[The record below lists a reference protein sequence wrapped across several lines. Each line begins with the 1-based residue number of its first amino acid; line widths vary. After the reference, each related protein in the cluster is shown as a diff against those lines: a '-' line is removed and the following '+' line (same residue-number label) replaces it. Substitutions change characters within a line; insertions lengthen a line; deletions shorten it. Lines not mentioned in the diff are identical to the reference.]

1 MSGKGGYLHSK
12 GFKTVMKHFFGW
24 GAAIVIVGALF
35 KIQHYPGSEYFL
47 PLGLGVEALIFI
59 VMIFVP
65 DHPEYDW
72 DRVHPILSPDLTP
85 EQLHEMMKNGTGI
98 GGGNGGGGSN
108 ADAVAKQLED
118 AGIDDKLLSKLKD
131 GMSNLASNAAS
142 LGAVS
147 TAAGAT
153 DSYVK
158 SLESASQNLNNLTD
172 QYAKSANAIAGIAG
186 DGQGNFGAEMQ
197 KLGDNL
203 SALNNVY
210 ELQLKSSQDYLTS
223 LNSMGSLQ
231 ESIKNIMND
240 LASSAKDTQ
249 VYRENMAL
257 LSQNLTDLNNVYG
270 NMLRAMKG

>member
-1 MSGKGGYLHSK
+1 MSGKGNWLASK
-12 GFKTVMKHFFGW
+12 RGKTALKWFFGW
-24 GAAIVIVGALF
+24 GAAIVILGALF
-35 KIQHYPGSEYFL
+35 KIQHYKGSDIML
-47 PLGLGVEALIFI
+47 PVGLILEAVIFV

-85 EQLHEMMKNGTGI
+85 EQLHEMIENGTGVA
-98 GGGNGGGGSN
+98 GGGGGSN
-108 ADAVAKQLED
+108 ADAVVKQLQN
-118 AGIDDKLLSKLKD
+118 AGIDDGLLANLKD
-131 GMSNLASNAAS
+131 GMTKLADNAKS
-142 LGAVS
+142 LGTVS
-147 TAAGAT
+147 TAAAAT
-153 DSYVK
+153 EDYVK
-158 SLESASQNLNNLTD
+158 SLNSASKNLNDLTTQYSESA
-172 QYAKSANAIAGIAG
+172 KAIAGIAG

-210 ELQLKSSQDYLTS
+210 ELQLKSSQDYLSS
-223 LNSMGSLQ
+223 LNSMSSLQ
-231 ESIKNIMND
+231 DSIKNIMND

>member
-1 MSGKGGYLHSK
+1 MSGKGNWLASK
-12 GFKTVMKHFFGW
+12 SGKTALKWFFGW
-24 GAAIVIVGALF
+24 GAAIVILGALF
-35 KIQHYPGSEYFL
+35 KIQHYAGSDIML
-47 PLGLGVEALIFI
+47 PVGLILEAVIFV

-85 EQLHEMMKNGTGI
+85 EQLHEMIENGTGVA
-98 GGGNGGGGSN
+98 GGGGGGSN
-108 ADAVAKQLED
+108 ADAVVKQLQN
-118 AGIDDKLLSKLKD
+118 AGIDDGLLANLKD
-131 GMSNLASNAAS
+131 GMTKLADNAKS

-158 SLESASQNLNNLTD
+158 SLESASQNLNNLTA
-172 QYAKSANAIAGIAG
+172 QYSESAKAIAGITG

-210 ELQLKSSQDYLTS
+210 ELQLKSSQDYLSS
-223 LNSMGSLQ
+223 LNSMSSLQ
-231 ESIKNIMND
+231 DSIKNIMND

>member
-1 MSGKGGYLHSK
+1 MSGKGNWLASK
-12 GFKTVMKHFFGW
+12 RGKTALKWFFGW
-24 GAAIVIVGALF
+24 GAAIVILGALF
-35 KIQHYPGSEYFL
+35 KIQHYKGSDIML
-47 PLGLGVEALIFI
+47 PVGLILEAVIFV

-85 EQLHEMMKNGTGI
+85 EQLHEMIENGTGVA
-98 GGGNGGGGSN
+98 GGGGGGSN
-108 ADAVAKQLED
+108 ADAVVKQLQN
-118 AGIDDKLLSKLKD
+118 AGIDDGLLANLKEGMTKLAD
-131 GMSNLASNAAS
+131 NAKS
-142 LGAVS
+142 LGTVS
-147 TAAGAT
+147 TAAAAT
-153 DSYVK
+153 EDYVK
-158 SLESASQNLNNLTD
+158 SLNSASKNLNDLTTQYSESA
-172 QYAKSANAIAGIAG
+172 KAIAGIAG

-210 ELQLKSSQDYLTS
+210 ELQLKSSQDYLSS
-223 LNSMGSLQ
+223 LNSMSSLQ
-231 ESIKNIMND
+231 DSIKNIMND

>member
-12 GFKTVMKHFFGW
+12 GFKTIMKHFFGW

-35 KIQHYPGSEYFL
+35 KIQHYPGSDIML
-47 PLGLGVEALIFI
+47 PVGLGLEAVIFI

-85 EQLHEMMKNGTGI
+85 EMLAEMSKNGTGI

-186 DGQGNFGAEMQ
+186 DGKDNFGAEMQ
-197 KLGDNL
+197 KLGENM

-210 ELQLKSSQDYLTS
+210 TSQLQSTQKYLDS
-223 LNSMGSLQ
+223 LSSMGALQ
-231 ESIKNIMND
+231 DSIKNIMTD
-240 LASSAKDTQ
+240 LASSANDTK
-249 VYRENMAL
+249 VYSDNMKLLASNLEN
-257 LSQNLTDLNNVYG
+257 LNNVYG
-270 NMLRAMKG
+270 NMLRAMKV

>member
-1 MSGKGGYLHSK
+1 MSGKGGFLHSK
-12 GFKTVMKHFFGW
+12 GFKTLMKHFFGW
-24 GAAIVIVGALF
+24 GAAIVIIGALF
-35 KIQHYPGSEYFL
+35 KIQHYPGSDIML
-47 PLGLGVEALIFI
+47 PIGLGLEALIFV
-59 VMIFVP
+59 VMIFIP

-72 DRVHPILSPDLTP
+72 ERVHPILSPDLTP
-85 EQLHEMMKNGTGI
+85 EQLHEMTENGTGI
-98 GGGNGGGGSN
+98 AGGGGGSN
-108 ADAVAKQLED
+108 ADAVVKQLKD
-118 AGIDDKLLSKLKD
+118 AGINDDLLHKLKD

-158 SLESASQNLNNLTD
+158 SLESASQNLNNLTA
-172 QYAKSANAIAGIAG
+172 QYSESAKAIAGITG
-186 DGQGNFGAEMQ
+186 DGQGNFGAEMH
-197 KLGDNL
+197 KLGENL

-210 ELQLKSSQDYLTS
+210 ELQLKSSQDYLSS
-223 LNSMGSLQ
+223 LNSMSSLQ
-231 ESIKNIMND
+231 DSIKNIMND

>member
-1 MSGKGGYLHSK
+1 MSGKGGFLHSK
-12 GFKTVMKHFFGW
+12 GFKTLMKHFFGW
-24 GAAIVIVGALF
+24 GAAIVIIGALF
-35 KIQHYPGSEYFL
+35 KIQHYPGSDIML
-47 PLGLGVEALIFI
+47 PIGLGLEALIFV
-59 VMIFVP
+59 VMIFIP
-65 DHPEYDW
+65 DHAEYDW
-72 DRVHPILSPDLTP
+72 ERVHPILSPDLTP
-85 EQLHEMMKNGTGI
+85 EQLHEMTENGTGI
-98 GGGNGGGGSN
+98 AGGGGSN
-108 ADAVAKQLED
+108 ADAVVKQLKD
-118 AGIDDKLLSKLKD
+118 AGINDDLLHKLKD

-158 SLESASQNLNNLTD
+158 SLESASQNLNNLTA
-172 QYAKSANAIAGIAG
+172 QYSESAKAIAGITG
-186 DGQGNFGAEMQ
+186 DGQGNFGAEMH
-197 KLGDNL
+197 KLGENL

-210 ELQLKSSQDYLTS
+210 ELQLKSSQDYLSS
-223 LNSMGSLQ
+223 LNSMSSLQ
-231 ESIKNIMND
+231 DSIKNIMSD

>member
-1 MSGKGGYLHSK
+1 MSGKGNWLASK
-12 GFKTVMKHFFGW
+12 KGRTAMKWFFGW
-24 GAAIVIVGALF
+24 GAAIVILGALF
-35 KIQHYPGSEYFL
+35 KIQHYKGSDIML
-47 PLGLGVEALIFI
+47 PVGLILEAVIFV

-85 EQLHEMMKNGTGI
+85 EQLHEMIENGTGVA
-98 GGGNGGGGSN
+98 GGGGGGSN
-108 ADAVAKQLED
+108 ADAVVKQLQN
-118 AGIDDKLLSKLKD
+118 AGIDDGLLANLKD
-131 GMSNLASNAAS
+131 GMTKLADNAKS
-142 LGAVS
+142 LGTVS
-147 TAAGAT
+147 TAAAAT
-153 DSYVK
+153 EDYVK
-158 SLESASQNLNNLTD
+158 SLNSASKNLNDLTTQYSESA
-172 QYAKSANAIAGIAG
+172 KAIAGIAG

-210 ELQLKSSQDYLTS
+210 ELQLKSSQDYLSS
-223 LNSMGSLQ
+223 LNSMSSLQ
-231 ESIKNIMND
+231 DSIKNIMND

>member
-1 MSGKGGYLHSK
+1 MSGKGNWLASK
-12 GFKTVMKHFFGW
+12 RGKTALKWFFGW
-24 GAAIVIVGALF
+24 GAAIVILGALF
-35 KIQHYPGSEYFL
+35 KIQHYKGSDIML
-47 PLGLGVEALIFI
+47 PVGLILEAVIFV

-85 EQLHEMMKNGTGI
+85 EQLHEMIENGTGVA
-98 GGGNGGGGSN
+98 GGGGGGSN
-108 ADAVAKQLED
+108 ADAVVKQLQN
-118 AGIDDKLLSKLKD
+118 AGIDDGLLANLKD
-131 GMSNLASNAAS
+131 GMTKLADNAKS
-142 LGAVS
+142 LGTVS
-147 TAAGAT
+147 TAAAAT
-153 DSYVK
+153 EDYVK
-158 SLESASQNLNNLTD
+158 SLNSASKNLNDLTAQYSESA
-172 QYAKSANAIAGIAG
+172 KAIAGIAG

-197 KLGDNL
+197 KLGENL

-210 ELQLKSSQDYLTS
+210 ELQLKSSQDYLSS
-223 LNSMGSLQ
+223 LNSMSSLQ
-231 ESIKNIMND
+231 DSIKNIMND

>member
-1 MSGKGGYLHSK
+1 MSGKGGFLHSK
-12 GFKTVMKHFFGW
+12 GFKTLMKHFFGW
-24 GAAIVIVGALF
+24 GAAIVIIGALF
-35 KIQHYPGSEYFL
+35 KIQHYPGSDIML
-47 PLGLGVEALIFI
+47 PIGLGLEALIFV
-59 VMIFVP
+59 VMIFIP

-72 DRVHPILSPDLTP
+72 ERVHPILSPDLTP
-85 EQLHEMMKNGTGI
+85 EQLHEMTENGTGI

-108 ADAVAKQLED
+108 ADAVVKQLKD
-118 AGIDDKLLSKLKD
+118 AGIDDGLLANLKD
-131 GMSNLASNAAS
+131 GMTKLADNAKS
-142 LGAVS
+142 LGVVS
-147 TAAGAT
+147 TAAAAT
-153 DSYVK
+153 DDYVK
-158 SLESASQNLNNLTD
+158 SLNSASENLNNLTT
-172 QYAKSANAIAGIAG
+172 QYSESAKAIAGIAG

-210 ELQLKSSQDYLTS
+210 ELQLKSSQDYLSS
-223 LNSMGSLQ
+223 LNSMSSLQ
-231 ESIKNIMND
+231 DSIKNIMND

>member
-1 MSGKGGYLHSK
+1 MSGKGNWLASK
-12 GFKTVMKHFFGW
+12 RGKTALKWFFGW
-24 GAAIVIVGALF
+24 GAAIVILGALF
-35 KIQHYPGSEYFL
+35 KIQHYKGSDIML
-47 PLGLGVEALIFI
+47 PVGLILEAVIFV

-85 EQLHEMMKNGTGI
+85 EQLHEMIENGTGVA
-98 GGGNGGGGSN
+98 GGGGGSN
-108 ADAVAKQLED
+108 ADAVVKQLQN
-118 AGIDDKLLSKLKD
+118 AGINDDLLANLKD
-131 GMSNLASNAAS
+131 GMTKLADNAKS
-142 LGAVS
+142 LGTVS
-147 TAAGAT
+147 TAAAAT
-153 DSYVK
+153 EDYVK
-158 SLESASQNLNNLTD
+158 SLNSASKNLNDLTAQYSESA
-172 QYAKSANAIAGIAG
+172 KAIAGIAG

-210 ELQLKSSQDYLTS
+210 ELQLKSSQDYLSS
-223 LNSMGSLQ
+223 LNSMSSLQ
-231 ESIKNIMND
+231 DSIKNIMND

>member
-1 MSGKGGYLHSK
+1 MSGKGNWLASK
-12 GFKTVMKHFFGW
+12 RGKTALKWFFGW
-24 GAAIVIVGALF
+24 GAAIVILGALF
-35 KIQHYPGSEYFL
+35 KIQHYKGSDIML
-47 PLGLGVEALIFI
+47 PVGLILEAVIFV

-85 EQLHEMMKNGTGI
+85 EQLHEMIENGTGVA
-98 GGGNGGGGSN
+98 GGGGGSN
-108 ADAVAKQLED
+108 ADAVVKQLQN
-118 AGIDDKLLSKLKD
+118 AGIDDGLLANLKD
-131 GMSNLASNAAS
+131 GMTKLADNAKS

-147 TAAGAT
+147 TAAAAT
-153 DSYVK
+153 DDYVK
-158 SLESASQNLNNLTD
+158 SLNSASKNLNDLTTQYSESA
-172 QYAKSANAIAGIAG
+172 KAIAGIAG

-210 ELQLKSSQDYLTS
+210 ELQLKSSQDYLSS
-223 LNSMGSLQ
+223 LNSMSSLQ
-231 ESIKNIMND
+231 DSIKNIMND

>member
-1 MSGKGGYLHSK
+1 MSGKGNWLGSK
-12 GFKTVMKHFFGW
+12 KGKTVMKHFFGW

-35 KIQHYPGSEYFL
+35 KIQHYPGSDIML
-47 PLGLGVEALIFI
+47 PIGLGLEALIFV

-65 DHPEYDW
+65 DHAEYDW
-72 DRVHPILSPDLTP
+72 ERVHPILDPDLTL
-85 EQLHEMMKNGTGI
+85 EQLHEMS
-98 GGGNGGGGSN
+98 GGGSN
-108 ADAVAKQLED
+108 ADLVAKQLED
-118 AGIDDKLLSKLKD
+118 AGIDDELLSKLKD

-158 SLESASQNLNNLTD
+158 SLESASQNLNDLTK
-172 QYAKSANAIAGIAG
+172 QYAQSAEAIAGITG
-186 DGQGNFGAEMQ
+186 GVQGNFGAEMQ

-210 ELQLKSSQDYLTS
+210 ELQLKSNQDYLTS

-231 ESIKNIMND
+231 ESIKNIMTD

>member
-1 MSGKGGYLHSK
+1 MSGKGNWLATKK
-12 GFKTVMKHFFGW
+12 GKTAMKWFFGW
-24 GAAIVIVGALF
+24 GAAIVIIGALF
-35 KIQHYPGSEYFL
+35 KIQHYPGSDIML
-47 PLGLGVEALIFI
+47 PVGLGLEAVIFV

-72 DRVHPILSPDLTP
+72 ERVHPILSPDLTS
-85 EQLHEMMKNGTGI
+85 EQLHEMIENGTGVA
-98 GGGNGGGGSN
+98 GGGVGGSN
-108 ADAVAKQLED
+108 ADAVVKQLQN
-118 AGIDDKLLSKLKD
+118 AGIDDGLLANLKD
-131 GMSNLASNAAS
+131 GMTKLADNAKS
-142 LGAVS
+142 LGTVS
-147 TAAGAT
+147 TAAAAT
-153 DSYVK
+153 EDYVK
-158 SLESASQNLNNLTD
+158 SLNSASKNLNDLTTQYSESA
-172 QYAKSANAIAGIAG
+172 KAIAGIAG

-210 ELQLKSSQDYLTS
+210 ELQLKSSQDYLSS
-223 LNSMGSLQ
+223 LNSMSSLQ
-231 ESIKNIMND
+231 NSIKNIMND

>member
-1 MSGKGGYLHSK
+1 MSGKGNWLASK
-12 GFKTVMKHFFGW
+12 RGKTALKWFFGW
-24 GAAIVIVGALF
+24 GAAIVILGALF
-35 KIQHYPGSEYFL
+35 KIQHYKGSDIML
-47 PLGLGVEALIFI
+47 PVGLILEAVIFV

-85 EQLHEMMKNGTGI
+85 EQLHEMIENGTGVA
-98 GGGNGGGGSN
+98 GGGGGSN
-108 ADAVAKQLED
+108 ADAVVKQLQN
-118 AGIDDKLLSKLKD
+118 AGINDDLLANLKD
-131 GMSNLASNAAS
+131 GMTKLADNAKS
-142 LGAVS
+142 LGTVS
-147 TAAGAT
+147 TAAAAT
-153 DSYVK
+153 EDYVK
-158 SLESASQNLNNLTD
+158 SLNSASKNLNDLTTQYSESA
-172 QYAKSANAIAGIAG
+172 KAIAGIAG

-197 KLGDNL
+197 KLGENL

-210 ELQLKSSQDYLTS
+210 ELQLKSSQDYLSS
-223 LNSMGSLQ
+223 LNSMSSLQ
-231 ESIKNIMND
+231 DSIKNIMSD

>member
-12 GFKTVMKHFFGW
+12 SFKTVMKHFFGW
-24 GAAIVIVGALF
+24 GAAIVIIGALF
-35 KIQHYPGSEYFL
+35 KIQHYPGSDIML
-47 PLGLGVEALIFI
+47 PLGLGLEAVIFV

-65 DHPEYDW
+65 DHPDYDW
-72 DRVHPILSPDLTP
+72 ERVHPILSPDLTS
-85 EQLHEMMKNGTGI
+85 EQLHELTENGTGI
-98 GGGNGGGGSN
+98 AGGGGHGQSN
-108 ADAVAKQLED
+108 ADLVAKQLED
-118 AGIDDKLLSKLKD
+118 AGIDEKLLLKLKD

-158 SLESASQNLNNLTD
+158 SLEDASSNLNNLTA
-172 QYAKSANAIAGIAG
+172 QYAQSAKSIAGITG

-197 KLGDNL
+197 KLSQNL

-210 ELQLKSSQDYLTS
+210 ELQLKSSNDYLES
-223 LNSMGSLQ
+223 LSSMNTLQ
-231 ESIKNIMND
+231 DSIKNIMTD

>member
-1 MSGKGGYLHSK
+1 MSGKGNWLASK
-12 GFKTVMKHFFGW
+12 KGRTAMKWFFGW
-24 GAAIVIVGALF
+24 GAAIVILGALF
-35 KIQHYPGSEYFL
+35 KIQHYKGSDIML
-47 PLGLGVEALIFI
+47 PVGLILEAVIFV

-85 EQLHEMMKNGTGI
+85 EQLHEMIENGTGVA
-98 GGGNGGGGSN
+98 GGGGGGSN
-108 ADAVAKQLED
+108 ADAVVKQLQN
-118 AGIDDKLLSKLKD
+118 AGIDDGLLANLKD
-131 GMSNLASNAAS
+131 GMTKLADNAKS
-142 LGAVS
+142 LGTVS
-147 TAAGAT
+147 TAAAAT
-153 DSYVK
+153 DDYVK
-158 SLESASQNLNNLTD
+158 SLNSASKNLNDLTTQYSESA
-172 QYAKSANAIAGIAG
+172 KAIAGIAG

-210 ELQLKSSQDYLTS
+210 ELQLKSSQDYLSS
-223 LNSMGSLQ
+223 LNSMSSLQ
-231 ESIKNIMND
+231 DSIKNIMND

>member
-1 MSGKGGYLHSK
+1 MSGKGNWLASK
-12 GFKTVMKHFFGW
+12 KGRTAMKWFFGW
-24 GAAIVIVGALF
+24 GAAIVILGALF
-35 KIQHYPGSEYFL
+35 KIQHYKGSDIML
-47 PLGLGVEALIFI
+47 PVGLILEAVIFV

-72 DRVHPILSPDLTP
+72 DRVHPILSPDLTS
-85 EQLHEMMKNGTGI
+85 EQLHEMIENGTGVA
-98 GGGNGGGGSN
+98 GGGVGGSN
-108 ADAVAKQLED
+108 ADAVVKQLQN
-118 AGIDDKLLSKLKD
+118 AGIDDGLLANLKD
-131 GMSNLASNAAS
+131 GMTKLADNAKS
-142 LGAVS
+142 LGTVS
-147 TAAGAT
+147 TAAAAT
-153 DSYVK
+153 DDYVK
-158 SLESASQNLNNLTD
+158 SLNSASKNLNDLTTQYSESA
-172 QYAKSANAIAGIAG
+172 KAIAGIAG

-210 ELQLKSSQDYLTS
+210 ELQLKSSQDYLSS
-223 LNSMGSLQ
+223 LNSMSSLQ
-231 ESIKNIMND
+231 DSIKNIMND

>member
-1 MSGKGGYLHSK
+1 MLPVGLILE
-12 GFKTVMKHFFGW
+12 
-24 GAAIVIVGALF
+24 AVIFV
-35 KIQHYPGSEYFL
+35 
-47 PLGLGVEALIFI
+47 

-85 EQLHEMMKNGTGI
+85 EQLHEMIENGTGVA
-98 GGGNGGGGSN
+98 GGGGGGSN
-108 ADAVAKQLED
+108 ADAVVKQLQN
-118 AGIDDKLLSKLKD
+118 AGIDDGLLANLKD
-131 GMSNLASNAAS
+131 GMTKLADNAKS
-142 LGAVS
+142 LGTVS
-147 TAAGAT
+147 TAAAAT
-153 DSYVK
+153 DDYVK
-158 SLESASQNLNNLTD
+158 SLNSASKNLNDLTTQYSESA
-172 QYAKSANAIAGIAG
+172 KAIAGIAG

-210 ELQLKSSQDYLTS
+210 ELQLKSSQDYLSS
-223 LNSMGSLQ
+223 LNSMSSLQ
-231 ESIKNIMND
+231 DSIKNIMND

>member
-1 MSGKGGYLHSK
+1 MSGKGNWLASK
-12 GFKTVMKHFFGW
+12 RGKTALKWFFGW
-24 GAAIVIVGALF
+24 GAAIVILGALF
-35 KIQHYPGSEYFL
+35 KIQHYKGSDIML
-47 PLGLGVEALIFI
+47 PVGLILEAVIFV

-85 EQLHEMMKNGTGI
+85 EQLHEMIENGTGVA
-98 GGGNGGGGSN
+98 GGGGGSN
-108 ADAVAKQLED
+108 ADAVVKQLQN
-118 AGIDDKLLSKLKD
+118 AGINDDLLANLKD
-131 GMSNLASNAAS
+131 GMTKLADNAKS
-142 LGAVS
+142 LGTVS
-147 TAAGAT
+147 TAAAAT
-153 DSYVK
+153 EDYVK
-158 SLESASQNLNNLTD
+158 SLNSASKNLNDLTTQYSESA
-172 QYAKSANAIAGIAG
+172 KAIAGIAG

-210 ELQLKSSQDYLTS
+210 ELQLKSSQDYLSS
-223 LNSMGSLQ
+223 LNSMSSLQ
-231 ESIKNIMND
+231 DSIKNIMND

>member
-1 MSGKGGYLHSK
+1 MLP
-12 GFKTVMKHFFGW
+12 
-24 GAAIVIVGALF
+24 VG
-35 KIQHYPGSEYFL
+35 
-47 PLGLGVEALIFI
+47 LGLEAVIFV

-72 DRVHPILSPDLTP
+72 ERVHPILSPDLTS
-85 EQLHEMMKNGTGI
+85 EQLHEMIENGTGVA
-98 GGGNGGGGSN
+98 GGGVGGSN
-108 ADAVAKQLED
+108 ADAVVKQLQN
-118 AGIDDKLLSKLKD
+118 AGIDDGLLANLKD
-131 GMSNLASNAAS
+131 GMTKLADNAKS
-142 LGAVS
+142 LGTVS
-147 TAAGAT
+147 TAAAAT
-153 DSYVK
+153 DDYVK
-158 SLESASQNLNNLTD
+158 SLNSASKNLNDLTTQYSESA
-172 QYAKSANAIAGIAG
+172 KAIAGIAG

-210 ELQLKSSQDYLTS
+210 ELQLKSSQDYLSS
-223 LNSMGSLQ
+223 LNSMSSLQ
-231 ESIKNIMND
+231 NSIKNIMND

>member
-1 MSGKGGYLHSK
+1 MSGKGNWLASK
-12 GFKTVMKHFFGW
+12 KGKTALKWFFGW
-24 GAAIVIVGALF
+24 GAAIVILGALF
-35 KIQHYPGSEYFL
+35 KIQHYKGSDIML
-47 PLGLGVEALIFI
+47 PVGLILEAVIFV

-85 EQLHEMMKNGTGI
+85 EQLHEMIENGTGVA
-98 GGGNGGGGSN
+98 GGGGGGSN
-108 ADAVAKQLED
+108 ADAVVKQLQN
-118 AGIDDKLLSKLKD
+118 AGIDDGLLANLKD
-131 GMSNLASNAAS
+131 GMTKLADNAKS
-142 LGAVS
+142 LGTVS
-147 TAAGAT
+147 TAAAAT
-153 DSYVK
+153 DDYVK
-158 SLESASQNLNNLTD
+158 SLNSASKNLNDLTTQYSESA
-172 QYAKSANAIAGIAG
+172 KAIAGIAG

-210 ELQLKSSQDYLTS
+210 ELQLKSSQDYLSS
-223 LNSMGSLQ
+223 LNSMSSLQ
-231 ESIKNIMND
+231 DSIKNIMND

>member
-1 MSGKGGYLHSK
+1 MSGKGNWLENKLGSK
-12 GFKTVMKHFFGW
+12 KGRTAMKWFFGW

-35 KIQHYPGSEYFL
+35 KIQHYPGSDIML
-47 PLGLGVEALIFI
+47 PIGLGLEALIFV

-72 DRVHPILSPDLTP
+72 DRVHPDLTS
-85 EQLHEMMKNGTGI
+85 EQLHEMIENGTGVA
-98 GGGNGGGGSN
+98 GGGVGGSN
-108 ADAVAKQLED
+108 ADAVVKQLQN
-118 AGIDDKLLSKLKD
+118 AGIDDGLLANLKD
-131 GMSNLASNAAS
+131 GMTKLADNAKS
-142 LGAVS
+142 LGTVS
-147 TAAGAT
+147 TAAAAT
-153 DSYVK
+153 DDYVK
-158 SLESASQNLNNLTD
+158 SLNSASKNLNDLTTQYSESA
-172 QYAKSANAIAGIAG
+172 KAIAGIAG

-210 ELQLKSSQDYLTS
+210 ELQLKSSQDYLSS
-223 LNSMGSLQ
+223 LNSMSSLQ
-231 ESIKNIMND
+231 DSIKNIMND

>member
-1 MSGKGGYLHSK
+1 MSGKGNWLASK
-12 GFKTVMKHFFGW
+12 KGKTALKWFFGW
-24 GAAIVIVGALF
+24 GAAIVILGALF
-35 KIQHYPGSEYFL
+35 KIQHYKGSDIML
-47 PLGLGVEALIFI
+47 PVGLILEAVIFV

-85 EQLHEMMKNGTGI
+85 EQLHEMIENGTGVA
-98 GGGNGGGGSN
+98 GGGGGGSN
-108 ADAVAKQLED
+108 ADAVVKQLQN
-118 AGIDDKLLSKLKD
+118 AGIDDGLLANLKD
-131 GMSNLASNAAS
+131 GMTKLADNAKS

-147 TAAGAT
+147 TAAAAT
-153 DSYVK
+153 DDYVK
-158 SLESASQNLNNLTD
+158 SLNSASKNLNDLTTQYSESA
-172 QYAKSANAIAGIAG
+172 KAIAGIAG

-210 ELQLKSSQDYLTS
+210 ELQLKSSQDYLSS
-223 LNSMGSLQ
+223 LNSMSSLQ
-231 ESIKNIMND
+231 DSIKNIMND

>member
-1 MSGKGGYLHSK
+1 MSGKGNWLASK
-12 GFKTVMKHFFGW
+12 KGKNVMKHFFGW

-65 DHPEYDW
+65 DHPDYDW
-72 DRVHPILSPDLTP
+72 ERVHPILSPDLTV
-85 EQLHEMMKNGTGI
+85 EQLHEMTENGTGI
-98 GGGNGGGGSN
+98 SGGGGGGSN
-108 ADAVAKQLED
+108 ADVVAKQLKD
-118 AGIDDKLLSKLKD
+118 AGIDDALLNDLKNS
-131 GMSNLASNAAS
+131 MSNLATNASS